1 MRVYRVLNIKDLR
14 ALLSYILIGELI
26 KERLAKDKE
35 RYASFIKKQSLLL
48 AFFRPWTGRLVFQG
62 LSKGF

>member
-14 ALLSYILIGELI
+14 ALLSCILIRELV

-35 RYASFIKKQSLLL
+35 RYISFIKN
-48 AFFRPWTGRLVFQG
+48 
-62 LSKGF
+62 

>member
-35 RYASFIKKQSLLL
+35 KCANFIKN
-48 AFFRPWTGRLVFQG
+48 
-62 LSKGF
+62 